1 MTVVFYVLWLVN
13 TCESPKAVARDPQM
27 SLMALLGC
35 DKDQE
40 LQVSLTLIEASH
52 SQLV

>member
-1 MTVVFYVLWLVN
+1 MTVIFYIPWLVN
-13 TCESPKAVARDPQM
+13 TCENPKAVRDPQM

-35 DKDQE
+35 DKDQG
-40 LQVSLTLIEASH
+40 LQVSLTILEGSQ